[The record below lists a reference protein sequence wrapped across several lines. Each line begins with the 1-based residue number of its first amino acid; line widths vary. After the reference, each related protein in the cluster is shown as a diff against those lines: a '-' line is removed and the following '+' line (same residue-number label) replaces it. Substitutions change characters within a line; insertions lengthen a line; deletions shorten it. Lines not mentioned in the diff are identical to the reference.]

1 MAQDEVLEVLNIWDA
16 DLDAYLEEGLFNLV
30 VNYMEAFLEVD
41 TYQDACLVADQ
52 LLVKV
57 SFHSVVV
64 NLVQVDD

>member
-1 MAQDEVLEVLNIWDA
+1 MAQDEVLEVLNILDA

-41 TYQDACLVADQ
+41 TYQDACLVVDQ